1 MIRATTKNEKHRICI
16 EIEGTG
22 KEIFSEMCALF
33 SEIRGQHKELY
44 LMALRYAREV
54 NEKENKEDA

>member
-1 MIRATTKNEKHRICI
+1 MIRATTEKENDRICI

-33 SEIRGQHKELY
+33 SEIRGRHKELY

-54 NEKENKEDA
+54 NEKESEEDA

>member
-54 NEKENKEDA
+54 NEKENKEDD

>member
-1 MIRATTKNEKHRICI
+1 MIRATTENEKDRICI

-44 LMALRYAREV
+44 LMALRYAREA
-54 NEKENKEDA
+54 NEKESEEDD